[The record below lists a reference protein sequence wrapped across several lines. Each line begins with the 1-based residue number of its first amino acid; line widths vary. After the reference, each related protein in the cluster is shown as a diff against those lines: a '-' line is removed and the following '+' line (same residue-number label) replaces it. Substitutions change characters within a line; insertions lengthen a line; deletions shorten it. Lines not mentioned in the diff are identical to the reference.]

1 MKSRILVLL
10 FGAFLVVASS
20 ASASDNTSSKSANG
34 YVVRSVVDGRETIT
48 AYNKKGKW
56 IYTIQR
62 YNLDNLDKGIV
73 DKVRSVYYDYG
84 VTGIEKVEQP
94 GMDVVFVV
102 HLENAKSIKLVRL
115 TDDSMEVTQDLVK
128 G

>member
-20 ASASDNTSSKSANG
+20 AYASDNKSSKSANG
-34 YVVRSVVDGRETIT
+34 YVVRSVVDGRATIT
-48 AYNKKGKW
+48 AYNRKGKW

-62 YNLDNLDKGIV
+62 YNMDNLDKSIV
-73 DKVRSVYYDYG
+73 DKVRWVYYDYG

-94 GMDVVFVV
+94 GKDVVYVV

-115 TDDSMEVTQDLVK
+115 TDDGMEVTQDLVK